1 MDVRGKRYQELQEDQ
16 EEEEPRWV
24 EKVEKRQVRKMGG
37 GVELNEGKQVV
48 GLFVPELLLLLGSVE
63 FPLQQ
68 SSWRGW
74 CCAVYRGKR
83 WTGKD
88 VRQDVGGKV

>member
-1 MDVRGKRYQELQEDQ
+1 VGWKSG
-16 EEEEPRWV
+16 EETGQ
-24 EKVEKRQVRKMGG
+24 KDGGGGG

-48 GLFVPELLLLLGSVE
+48 SLFVPELLLLLGSVE